1 MKHVMQQTKGLLS
14 MIVDLK
20 SNETKALTPELHQ
33 DFLEFCCA
41 QQPSVLT
48 DMYDMV
54 RMFEN
59 FPAKTEVIEILV
71 DFCSDYWLDMASQDS
86 NEMFGINEIH

>member
-1 MKHVMQQTKGLLS
+1 

-20 SNETKALTPELHQ
+20 SNETKALAPELHQ
-33 DFLEFCCA
+33 DFLDFCRS

-71 DFCSDYWLDMASQDS
+71 DFCSDYWFDMSAQDA
-86 NEMFGINEIH
+86 NETFGSYE